1 MNSIIIFT
9 ITCYKDNIYVKLVK
23 ITGQTDSWTKTDS
36 TKIVRLNLQMKKDW
50 TYKSLI

>member
-9 ITCYKDNIYVKLVK
+9 ITYYKDNIYAKLVK
-23 ITGQTDSWTKTDS
+23 ITGLTDSWTKTDS
-36 TKIVRLNLQMKKDW
+36 TKIVRLILHMKKDW